1 MNGAYQRLQETVNWA
16 STQTDKREIAI
27 LKEDLFWL
35 AEEMTKWQMVKDSDF
50 DLADELQIDADLIND
65 RQIESR
71 SWHQEEVE

>member
-35 AEEMTKWQMVKDSDF
+35 AEELAKWQMVKDSDF

-65 RQIESR
+65 RQTESR
-71 SWHQEEVE
+71 SWNQEEVE

>member
-16 STQTDKREIAI
+16 STQTDKREISI

-35 AEEMTKWQMVKDSDF
+35 AEELTKWQMVKDSDF
-50 DLADELQIDADLIND
+50 DLADELQINADLIND
-65 RQIESR
+65 RQTESR